1 MLVSRKCIFLGMPW
15 TISGVIVG
23 LVVALLLEAIS
34 FVTGDGGGGSV
45 AGGESKEC
53 VYCGEKCSLAMGHPC
68 FLGFLPMTQRIGR
81 GEILTSS

>member
-1 MLVSRKCIFLGMPW
+1 MYFSKDAVDNIRCDHG
-15 TISGVIVG
+15 ISSSS
-23 LVVALLLEAIS
+23 LLLEAIS

-53 VYCGEKCSLAMGHPC
+53 VYCREKCSLAMGHPC